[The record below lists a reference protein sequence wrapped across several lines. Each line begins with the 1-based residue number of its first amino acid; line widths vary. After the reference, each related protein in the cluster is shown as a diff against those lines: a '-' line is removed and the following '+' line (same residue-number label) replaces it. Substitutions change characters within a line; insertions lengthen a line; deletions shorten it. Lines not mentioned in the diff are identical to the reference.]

1 MKLDDF
7 VKQTL
12 LDITNGVA
20 AAQEEA
26 LLYIAPGH
34 VENKKQTDP
43 QDVCFEVSVTVA
55 KEANAGI
62 RVLSFGEAKGGGSSE
77 QVNRIS
83 FTVPV
88 YLQAPTEKNEKHY
101 TRRMGNDTDDLSE
114 NSNE

>member
-34 VENKKQTDP
+34 VENRKQTEP
-43 QDVCFEVSVTVA
+43 QSVQFEVAVTVA

-62 RVLSFGEAKGGGSSE
+62 RVLSFGEAKGGASSE

-83 FTVPV
+83 FAVPV
-88 YLQAPTEKNEKHY
+88 FLQAPTELNPKHF
-101 TRRMGNDTDDLSE
+101 TNKENLSKD
-114 NSNE
+114 SNE

>member
-34 VENKKQTDP
+34 VDNKKQTDP
-43 QDVCFEVSVTVA
+43 QDVRFEVSVTVA

-62 RVLSFGEAKGGGSSE
+62 RVLSFGEAKSGGSSE

-101 TRRMGNDTDDLSE
+101 TRQKIDEVEGLSKS
-114 NSNE
+114 SNE